1 MEILKWL
8 DQADGIE
15 HYEVQDFRQWAGG
28 LYYKIKVVFIDQ
40 STLFAREYADEID
53 RNYSFHWQDKNENL
67 IVRWDNAPHHSK
79 IATFPHHKH
88 DKHETIVASTEITAK
103 EVLEIIQTKLQELTK

>member
-1 MEILKWL
+1 MKFKIF
-8 DQADGIE
+8 DNGQ
-15 HYEVQDFRQWAGG
+15 EVRIT
-28 LYYKIKVVFIDQ
+28 KSK
-40 STLFAREYADEID
+40 LFLLTNYIICQKYADEID

-88 DKHETIVASTEITAK
+88 DKHETIVESTEITAK
-103 EVLEIIQTKLQELTK
+103 EVLEIIQTKVTSQ